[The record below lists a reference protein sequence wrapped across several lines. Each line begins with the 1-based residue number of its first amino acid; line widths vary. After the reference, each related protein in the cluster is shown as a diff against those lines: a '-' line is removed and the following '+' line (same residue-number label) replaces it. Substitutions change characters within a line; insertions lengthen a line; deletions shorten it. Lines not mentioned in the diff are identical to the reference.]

1 MTETNAPGNPG
12 NPVPGKNPE
21 TPATDP
27 QLLQV
32 MQEIRDELRLFNRN
46 FSRLIAPEVV
56 LNHYTRGA
64 SLRVDDS
71 HSPTSNPTF

>member
-1 MTETNAPGNPG
+1 MTEMNPPEKPG

-21 TPATDP
+21 PLDP
-27 QLLQV
+27 QLLAV
-32 MQEIRDELRLFNRN
+32 MQEIRDELRLFNQN
-46 FSRLIAPEVV
+46 FARLIAPEVI

-71 HSPTSNPTF
+71 ASPTSNPTF